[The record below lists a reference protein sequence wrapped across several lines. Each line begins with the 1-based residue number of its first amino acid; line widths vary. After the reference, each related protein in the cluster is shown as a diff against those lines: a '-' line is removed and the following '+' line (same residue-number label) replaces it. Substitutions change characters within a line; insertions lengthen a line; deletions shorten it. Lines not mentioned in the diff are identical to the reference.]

1 MNRWQKNCNNH
12 AHLWNPATT
21 GTLDPDIR
29 LEPALASIHSSG
41 VCGESHLNTFIFS
54 SADKLHTVVLL
65 YGTVRYG
72 TVLDHTVCCEYLSSK
87 TFKRIREL
95 LITHTM
101 SADQQA

>member
-65 YGTVRYG
+65 YGTVRYW
-72 TVLDHTVCCEYLSSK
+72 
-87 TFKRIREL
+87 
-95 LITHTM
+95 ITLYVVNIFHRRPLNEFE
-101 SADQQA
+101 SY